1 MGSRLG
7 VIVQTESGS
16 EIYYDHWAAQAIGGG
31 IALDGFDATL
41 HRVRQ
46 MEPMGVDTPHDWKGA
61 VWIEGTLLIDLRSK
75 TVVWAEE
82 SEGLYLPRLINALVE
97 RTWPGW
103 TAIWSPEG
111 TRGTLWAA
119 GVDPASLFTST
130 AYRTRTMEG
139 DSWFGPWGE
148 FNPVDAFSAVLEDG
162 ELLRWR
168 GEGVLDVI
176 AELGPINMRRIAAET
191 LERSRAGELLLWDDQ
206 PRDERPYTGV
216 HIDFRERS
224 LRWWSLMDDDMGI
237 EAFYAQW
244 PGWVIESM
252 GDNFEW
258 HERLIQREL
267 RSWKEDV
274 QECREFLQREID
286 EGERQNPLMN
296 MASRMAQAGEK
307 IAISS
312 TALKFVPSKRVA
324 GSASALALLDE
335 LEQAQPLPPA
345 RFINRDGRVTPP
357 LLPNEN
363 EPR

>member
-16 EIYYDHWAAQAIGGG
+16 EIYYDHWAAQSIGGD

-82 SEGLYLPRLINALVE
+82 SEGLYLPRLINALVG

-130 AYRTRTMEG
+130 AYGTRTMEG
-139 DSWFGPWGE
+139 ASWFGPWDE
-148 FNPVDAFSAVLEDG
+148 FEPADAFSAVLEDG

-191 LERSRAGELLLWDDQ
+191 LERSRAGEPLLWDDQ

-224 LRWWSLMDDDMGI
+224 LRWWSLMD
-237 EAFYAQW
+237 
-244 PGWVIESM
+244 
-252 GDNFEW
+252 
-258 HERLIQREL
+258 
-267 RSWKEDV
+267 
-274 QECREFLQREID
+274 
-286 EGERQNPLMN
+286 EGERPNPLMN
-296 MASRMAQAGEK
+296 MAIRMAQADEK
-307 IAISS
+307 IAVNSA
-312 TALKFVPSKRVA
+312 ALKFVPSKRAA
-324 GSASALALLDE
+324 GSAPALALLDE

-357 LLPNEN
+357 LHPSEN

>member
-16 EIYYDHWAAQAIGGG
+16 EIYYDHWAAQSIGGD

-130 AYRTRTMEG
+130 AYGTQTMEG
-139 DSWFGPWGE
+139 APWFGPWDE
-148 FNPVDAFSAVLEDG
+148 FESADAYQQALTRTHPS
-162 ELLRWR
+162 RNR
-168 GEGVLDVI
+168 
-176 AELGPINMRRIAAET
+176 LGCG
-191 LERSRAGELLLWDDQ
+191 SR
-206 PRDERPYTGV
+206 
-216 HIDFRERS
+216 
-224 LRWWSLMDDDMGI
+224 
-237 EAFYAQW
+237 
-244 PGWVIESM
+244 
-252 GDNFEW
+252 
-258 HERLIQREL
+258 
-267 RSWKEDV
+267 
-274 QECREFLQREID
+274 
-286 EGERQNPLMN
+286 
-296 MASRMAQAGEK
+296 
-307 IAISS
+307 
-312 TALKFVPSKRVA
+312 
-324 GSASALALLDE
+324 
-335 LEQAQPLPPA
+335 
-345 RFINRDGRVTPP
+345 
-357 LLPNEN
+357 
-363 EPR
+363 

>member
-162 ELLRWR
+162 ELLRW
-168 GEGVLDVI
+168 
-176 AELGPINMRRIAAET
+176 P
-191 LERSRAGELLLWDDQ
+191 
-206 PRDERPYTGV
+206 
-216 HIDFRERS
+216 
-224 LRWWSLMDDDMGI
+224 WS
-237 EAFYAQW
+237 
-244 PGWVIESM
+244 
-252 GDNFEW
+252 
-258 HERLIQREL
+258 
-267 RSWKEDV
+267 
-274 QECREFLQREID
+274 
-286 EGERQNPLMN
+286 
-296 MASRMAQAGEK
+296 
-307 IAISS
+307 
-312 TALKFVPSKRVA
+312 
-324 GSASALALLDE
+324 
-335 LEQAQPLPPA
+335 
-345 RFINRDGRVTPP
+345 
-357 LLPNEN
+357 
-363 EPR
+363 

>member
-16 EIYYDHWAAQAIGGG
+16 EIYYDHWAAQSIGGD

-82 SEGLYLPRLINALVE
+82 SEGLYLPRLINALVG

-130 AYRTRTMEG
+130 AYGTRTMEG
-139 DSWFGPWGE
+139 ASWFGPWDE
-148 FNPVDAFSAVLEDG
+148 FEPADAFSAVLEDG

-176 AELGPINMRRIAAET
+176 AEQLRPSNAPAQESPCCGT
-191 LERSRAGELLLWDDQ
+191 TSRATSDPTRACTSTSESDHCAGGPSWTTIRGL
-206 PRDERPYTGV
+206 RPSAPSG
-216 HIDFRERS
+216 RGGS
-224 LRWWSLMDDDMGI
+224 LNRW
-237 EAFYAQW
+237 AT
-244 PGWVIESM
+244 
-252 GDNFEW
+252 
-258 HERLIQREL
+258 
-267 RSWKEDV
+267 
-274 QECREFLQREID
+274 
-286 EGERQNPLMN
+286 
-296 MASRMAQAGEK
+296 
-307 IAISS
+307 ISS
-312 TALKFVPSKRVA
+312 GT
-324 GSASALALLDE
+324 SASSSASCEAGGKTSKN
-335 LEQAQPLPPA
+335 AVNFSRKRSTRASA
-345 RFINRDGRVTPP
+345 RTP
-357 LLPNEN
+357 
-363 EPR
+363 

>member
-16 EIYYDHWAAQAIGGG
+16 EIYYDHWAAQTIGGD
-31 IALDGFDATL
+31 IALDGFGATL

-130 AYRTRTMEG
+130 AYDTQTMEG
-139 DSWFGPWGE
+139 ASWFGPWDE
-148 FNPVDAFSAVLEDG
+148 FEPADAFSAVLEDG

-168 GEGVLDVI
+168 GEGTLDVI
-176 AELGPINMRRIAAET
+176 AELGPINMRRIAAM
-191 LERSRAGELLLWDDQ
+191 AGIKQD
-206 PRDERPYTGV
+206 RCV
-216 HIDFRERS
+216 
-224 LRWWSLMDDDMGI
+224 
-237 EAFYAQW
+237 
-244 PGWVIESM
+244 V
-252 GDNFEW
+252 
-258 HERLIQREL
+258 
-267 RSWKEDV
+267 V
-274 QECREFLQREID
+274 
-286 EGERQNPLMN
+286 
-296 MASRMAQAGEK
+296 
-307 IAISS
+307 
-312 TALKFVPSKRVA
+312 
-324 GSASALALLDE
+324 
-335 LEQAQPLPPA
+335 
-345 RFINRDGRVTPP
+345 
-357 LLPNEN
+357 
-363 EPR
+363 

>member
-1 MGSRLG
+1 
-7 VIVQTESGS
+7 
-16 EIYYDHWAAQAIGGG
+16 
-31 IALDGFDATL
+31 
-41 HRVRQ
+41 

-130 AYRTRTMEG
+130 AYGTRTMEG
-139 DSWFGPWGE
+139 ASWFGPWDE
-148 FNPVDAFSAVLEDG
+148 FEPADAFSAVLEDG

-191 LERSRAGELLLWDDQ
+191 LERSRAGEPLLWDDQ

-224 LRWWSLMDDDMGI
+224 LRWWSLMD
-237 EAFYAQW
+237 
-244 PGWVIESM
+244 
-252 GDNFEW
+252 
-258 HERLIQREL
+258 
-267 RSWKEDV
+267 
-274 QECREFLQREID
+274 
-286 EGERQNPLMN
+286 EGERPNPLMN
-296 MASRMAQAGEK
+296 MAIRMAQADEK
-307 IAISS
+307 IAVNSA
-312 TALKFVPSKRVA
+312 ALKFVPSKRAA
-324 GSASALALLDE
+324 GSAPALALLDE

-357 LLPNEN
+357 LHPSEN